1 MYLVYFSVLSQQMY
15 FSSLL
20 LSRRDSWCSSQ
31 QSVAFSTTVYFAYSR
46 WGLIMPLTT
55 GIIIPSVCPLVWEVT
70 NCRKLTVKMKEGW
83 DGGAW
88 RRGFPLL
95 LCSLYLLPAELRGNH
110 FSIPIHRTSS
120 LMYSPFLLCVYVCP
134 SPTVTFP
141 PTQLPLFILLS
152 VPISVLCVSLS
163 SPAQLWGRFS
173 FIAVAMRDPL
183 ETYCSHTHTH
193 NKHNKHTDY
202 SAAVVKLSLIF
213 THHNIT
219 INQRSVARPAAAAV
233 SIGVRWKRTRC
244 RGPFKAP
251 LDRPILL
258 LMGCQNLQPHTHT
271 HIQKSRLTGHQNL
284 PELWLLWLHRFP
296 DLHWVGLNACFPPAS
311 GRRIFATWDLPEA
324 AGWAAG
330 GGRSC
335 SYGRQGYE
343 HACTSSADGPFILG
357 DRFPAPPSLCRV
369 GTERPRPPGLKF
381 KLLVKRIGMG
391 RENTHSD
398 THAGRQGPFLPV
410 FT

>member
-271 HIQKSRLTGHQNL
+271 YKSHASLVTKTSLSSGYSDSTDFLTCTGWDWMLASLPPLAGGYLPPGISPRQLAERLEAVVPVRTADRGMSTPAPLQPTG
-284 PELWLLWLHRFP
+284 LLFSATGSPPHL
-296 DLHWVGLNACFPPAS
+296 LSVGLE
-311 GRRIFATWDLPEA
+311 RRGHDLRA
-324 AGWAAG
+324 WNLN
-330 GGRSC
+330 
-335 SYGRQGYE
+335 
-343 HACTSSADGPFILG
+343 SS
-357 DRFPAPPSLCRV
+357 
-369 GTERPRPPGLKF
+369 
-381 KLLVKRIGMG
+381 
-391 RENTHSD
+391 
-398 THAGRQGPFLPV
+398 
-410 FT
+410 